1 MNSNEIKCEGLHVTE
16 GVSGTW
22 FYHLSA
28 AGTNAKGLCGERT
41 MHTAIPLS
49 SWGMK
54 GHLNER
60 YCAECQLLGKGEL
73 LAAGATISA

>member
-1 MNSNEIKCEGLHVTE
+1 MNKVESKSEGVHVTE

-28 AGTNAKGLCGERT
+28 AGTDVHGLCGAQT
-41 MHTAIPLS
+41 MHTAIPLAR
-49 SWGMK
+49 WGAK

-60 YCAECQLLGKGEL
+60 YCSQCQGLGEVQL
-73 LAAGATISA
+73 REAGAILPA